1 MNSPIAIAI
10 VAGSLAMIG
19 WGCAD
24 FFAKKTIDQIGDIA
38 TLFWGQ
44 LLGLIPLV
52 FLYFFWHQSPPSLAP
67 IDTLLFLVFG
77 VVSALS
83 YLLLYRGFERGKVS
97 ILSPI
102 FASYAG
108 TVVLISAFVFGEEI
122 PPLRWLAIAVIFFG
136 IITMST
142 DISDFKKSL
151 RARGRMGGVPEV
163 LIAMVV
169 FSFWLA
175 FWGRYVSVDHWV
187 FYVLAMRAIAV
198 ATLLVFAGLK
208 HLTLWPKQTSKLI
221 WPLMLIGFFDVMAYA
236 AVTWGFGATPLI
248 SVVALLSGA
257 FSLPTLVLARVFL
270 KEKLNRMQALSVAAI
285 IVGIVMVAL

>member
-1 MNSPIAIAI
+1 MNSAIAIA
-10 VAGSLAMIG
+10 VLAGSLAMIG

-24 FFAKKTIDQIGDIA
+24 FFAKKTIDRIGDIA

-44 LLGLIPLV
+44 VFGLIPLL
-52 FLYFFWHQSPPSLAP
+52 FLYFFWNQTPPNLAP
-67 IDTLLFLVFG
+67 IDAALFLIFG

-108 TVVLISAFVFGEEI
+108 AVVLISAFVFGEAI
-122 PPLRWLAIAVIFFG
+122 PPLRWLALAIIFFG

-142 DISDFKKSL
+142 DIRDFKKSL

-163 LIAMVV
+163 LIAMVI

-175 FWGRYVSVDHWV
+175 FWGHYVSVEHWV
-187 FYVLAMRAIAV
+187 FYVLTLRAIAV
-198 ATLLVFAGLK
+198 ATLLVYAGLK
-208 HLTLWPKQTSKLI
+208 HLTLWPRQITKLI
-221 WPLMLIGFFDVMAYA
+221 WPLVLIGFFDVMAYA
-236 AVTWGFGATPLI
+236 AVTWGFGATPFI

-257 FSLPTLVLARVFL
+257 FSLPTLLLARAFL
-270 KEKLNRMQALSVAAI
+270 NEKLNRMQGLSVAAI
-285 IVGIVMVAL
+285 IVGIIMVTF